1 MNNLKNLK
9 DLKNLKNKHYTGKG
23 MHTLPTKINFCQPIV
38 RLQQNIFE
46 QTLIEVGSLNIY
58 ASFDTFCIQISQCL
72 ESQLAFEECLNIDKS
87 LFSSF

>member
-58 ASFDTFCIQISQCL
+58 TSFGTFWVQIGEL
-72 ESQLAFEECLNIDKS
+72 FESQ
-87 LFSSF
+87 